1 MQLSLDP
8 KQKIVL
14 WVSSFD
20 CCVHFMSFSVTMSMY
35 DIDYCFISDTST
47 VLNVVTDKSFISA
60 VDDTTLSGLQGCIVI
75 VDLLSI
81 IDN

>member
-8 KQKIVL
+8 KQKIVF

-20 CCVHFMSFSVTMSMY
+20 CRVHFIASVHVT
-35 DIDYCFISDTST
+35 IDYCFISDTST

>member
-1 MQLSLDP
+1 MIL
-8 KQKIVL
+8 I
-14 WVSSFD
+14 
-20 CCVHFMSFSVTMSMY
+20 
-35 DIDYCFISDTST
+35 INCFISDTST

-60 VDDTTLSGLQGCIVI
+60 VDNTTLSGVQGSIVI